1 MSHVRLGDGLPR
13 APGCTKLTGHRE
25 VHLTSECRLRAMGQL
40 SARAGSAKRIEPCA
54 QGQPDRRMLL
64 KTVLAA
70 GLALTARGSADAA
83 PDAKDPKTM
92 RPQPGDRFVYFS
104 GDKDGVEVKPEEL
117 QKNHA
122 PALAWAMEPNTKTV
136 RDGSLLNQV
145 LLVRLDPADLDD
157 ATRPHT
163 AEGIL
168 AYSAI
173 CTHQQC
179 PVVGWIGETRILL
192 CPCHQS
198 EFDPRQ
204 NAKVVG
210 GPAPRPLPAL
220 PLKIEGGALVA
231 AGTFLGRVGAR
242 PG

>member
-1 MSHVRLGDGLPR
+1 
-13 APGCTKLTGHRE
+13 
-25 VHLTSECRLRAMGQL
+25 
-40 SARAGSAKRIEPCA
+40 
-54 QGQPDRRMLL
+54 MLL
-64 KTVLAA
+64 KTILAA
-70 GLALTARGSADAA
+70 GLALTAHGPADAA
-83 PDAKDPKTM
+83 PEARDPKKM

-104 GDKDGVEVKPEEL
+104 GDKDGMEVKPEDL
-117 QKNHA
+117 GKGQA
-122 PALAWAMEPNTKTV
+122 PVLAWAMEPNTKTV

-145 LLVRLDPADLDD
+145 LLVRFDPADLDD

-163 AEGIL
+163 ADGIL

-179 PVVGWIGETRILL
+179 PVMGWIEDTKILL

-210 GPAPRPLPAL
+210 GPAPHPLPAL

>member
-1 MSHVRLGDGLPR
+1 M
-13 APGCTKLTGHRE
+13 
-25 VHLTSECRLRAMGQL
+25 TSECRMRTMRQL
-40 SARAGSAKRIEPCA
+40 SAHAVTTEPIESCV
-54 QGQPDRRMLL
+54 QGYPDRRMLL

-70 GLALTARGSADAA
+70 GLALTTHGSVHAA
-83 PDAKDPKTM
+83 PDTKNPKNM
-92 RPQPGDRFVYFS
+92 RPQPGDHFVYSS
-104 GDKDGVEVKPEEL
+104 GDKDGMEVKPEDL
-117 QKNHA
+117 QRDQA
-122 PALAWAMEPNTKTV
+122 PILAWAIEPNTKTV
-136 RDGSLLNQV
+136 RDGSRLNQV
-145 LLVRLDPADLDD
+145 LLVRLDPADLDE
-157 ATRPHT
+157 ATKPH
-163 AEGIL
+163 AADGII

-179 PVVGWIGETRILL
+179 PVMGWIEETRGLL
-192 CPCHQS
+192 CACHQS

-210 GPAPRPLPAL
+210 GPAPHALAAL